1 MTTALQHKYPA
12 VLALMLI
19 FLIPM
24 PQVSADEIKWHGVQQ
39 EEINGATVKTLGF
52 DGAGHAD
59 RWGLLPVFVRQFD
72 LPAPGLSLDF
82 EIANTE
88 FLPLTVNDDIE
99 DINLIPEKLSWD
111 KEIITIRGKSK
122 LVFRLLPLRKNP
134 ETGNYEKLVSF
145 EMSRQPVPGAIM
157 KAGNPTDQFAESSVL
172 ATGDWYK
179 ISVEETGIYK
189 MTREDMNELG
199 MNAGEIPSEMIRL
212 YGNGGGMLPQRT
224 SDPRDDDLIENAIMM
239 EDGGDGTFDEGD
251 YFIFYGESPH
261 QWELD
266 IADGLFEHT
275 TNLYTQRNFYF
286 ITIGTEPGKRVQNL
300 EQSTVPAELIFTTYN
315 DYAVHEKNEKSLIK
329 SGAEWYG
336 EDFVETVERDFV
348 FPFPNRDVTREVHI
362 AGDFA
367 ARSTTVC
374 SFTAFINQD
383 SVFTDNVSAI
393 PENSIT
399 KYANPSSK
407 SSWFMANDEQD
418 ITVTLRLNRKDEK
431 PIGWLNYLQLNVMS
445 HLQFN
450 GHQFGFRN
458 INAYADGQVS
468 EFHINGTDENFRIW
482 DVTDPHSA
490 RQIMVTHEDDQTKF
504 ALLMEE
510 LMEFVG
516 FDGTD
521 YMTPGLEGY
530 VENQNLHAY
539 QTAEFIIIT
548 HPEFDDQAQRLKA
561 LHEEIDGMDV
571 IVADL
576 YDIYNEFSS
585 GAADVTAIR
594 DFVRMVYLRSG
605 TPPKLKYVL
614 LFGDGSY
621 DPLDRIGDN
630 LSFIPTFQSRQSLW
644 YTSTYV
650 TDDYFGLMDPE
661 EGNDASGNVDLGI
674 GRFAV
679 NSHEGAKL
687 MVDKVEKYMRMTPEV
702 QGNWRNSLTFVADD
716 EDNNLHLYQADT
728 ILVSRIQRR
737 NQSVNINKIYLDSYR
752 QESSASGH
760 TYPGVNADISKQ
772 VNNGTLIV
780 NYTGHGG
787 ELGLA
792 HEKVVQISDILSW
805 HNSDKMPVFVTA
817 TCEFSRFDNPGLT
830 SAGELVLM
838 NPNGGGI
845 ALYTTTRL
853 AFASSNLLLNKRL
866 YDTLFRAYPERHPRL
881 GDLMM
886 FSKTPSN
893 TNIRNFVLLGNPAL
907 KLALP
912 GYKVVTDSVNGI
924 PVEQFSDTLNAN
936 STLTISGHIG
946 SYQTEGQLIEDF
958 NGTIYPILYDKPTTV
973 TTLGN
978 DPKSYPFP
986 YEAQNSILFK
996 GKATVKNGRFTFS
1009 LVLPTDI
1016 SYQFGHGK
1024 LSYYAAD
1031 SLRDAGGY
1039 FSGMVIG
1046 GINQDASA
1054 DVTGPEINMYLN
1066 EFGSFQPN
1074 LINPNPVLFAAL
1086 SDPSGINANGT
1097 GIGHDITLTVNGD
1110 SYNSIVL
1117 NSRFEPAID
1126 DHTSGTIVFPFNS
1139 LPNGDY
1145 TLELKAWD
1153 MFNNSSVGLMNFTVS
1168 DSIQIGLTEVYNY
1181 PNPFKDHT
1189 WFTFN
1194 HNQFEGDLTFEIN
1207 IYNFYGQHVRT
1218 IGPEKVF
1225 TSGYSIEPVYWGG
1238 DSEGGARLQPGI
1250 YFYTIRVTNDKGH
1263 STDRVQK
1270 MILTR

>member
-1 MTTALQHKYPA
+1 MTTALQYKYPA
-12 VLALMLI
+12 ILAFLLI
-19 FLIPM
+19 SLTAIPGTT
-24 PQVSADEIKWHGVQQ
+24 AEEIRWQGVHQ
-39 EEINGATVKTLGF
+39 EEINGVTLKTLVF
-52 DGAGHAD
+52 DGAGHSD
-59 RWGLLPVFVRQFD
+59 RWGLLPVYVRQFN
-72 LPAPGLSLDF
+72 LPAPGLNLAF
-82 EIANTE
+82 EFSNTKYQLLE
-88 FLPLTVNDDIE
+88 SGEGVE
-99 DINLIPEKLSWD
+99 DLNLIPEKLTWD
-111 KEIITIRGKSK
+111 TEIITIRGKSK
-122 LVFRLLPLRKNP
+122 VVLRLLPLRKNP
-134 ETGNYEKLVSF
+134 ETGDYEKLVSF
-145 EMSRQPVPGAIM
+145 ELNRQPIPH
-157 KAGNPTDQFAESSVL
+157 AGMSAGDPVDEYAENSVL
-172 ATGDWYK
+172 ATGNWYK

-189 MTREDMNELG
+189 VTWDDLNALG
-199 MNAGEIPSEMIRL
+199 VNTGGLSSEMIRL

-224 SDPRDDDLIENAIMM
+224 SDPRDDDLVENAVLM
-239 EDGGDGTFDEGD
+239 EDGGDGTFDQGD
-251 YFIFYGESPH
+251 YFVFYGESPH

-266 IADGLFEHT
+266 LADGLFEHT
-275 TNLYTQRNFYF
+275 TNRYTHRNFYF
-286 ITIGTEPGKRVQNL
+286 ITIGTEPGKRVEKL
-300 EQSTVPAELIFTTYN
+300 EQSTVPAEKIFTTYN
-315 DYAVHEKNEKSLIK
+315 DYGVHEKNEKSLIK

-336 EDFVETVERDFV
+336 EAFIEITEREFV
-348 FPFPNRDVTREVHI
+348 FHFPNRDLTREVHI

-374 SFTAFINQD
+374 SFTVFINQD

-418 ITVTLRLNRKDEK
+418 LTVTLRLNRKNEN

-445 HLQFN
+445 HLQFS
-450 GHQFGFRN
+450 GSQFGFRN
-458 INAYADGQVS
+458 INAYDEGQVS
-468 EFHINGTDENFRIW
+468 EFRISGTNENFRVW

-490 RQIMVTHEDDQTKF
+490 KEIMVTHEDGQTKF
-504 ALLMEE
+504 SLLMEE
-510 LMEFVG
+510 LKEFTG

-521 YMTPGLEGY
+521 YMTPGLDGY

-539 QTAEFIIIT
+539 QTADFIIVT
-548 HPEFDDQAQRLKA
+548 HPEFADQADRLKA

-605 TPPKLKYVL
+605 TPPQLKYVL

-621 DPLDRIGDN
+621 DPLDRIDDN

-650 TDDYFGLMDPE
+650 TDDYFGLMDPD

-679 NSHEGAKL
+679 NSHEEAKL

-728 ILVSRIQRR
+728 ILVSRIQKK
-737 NQSVNINKIYLDSYR
+737 NSSVNINKIYLDSYR
-752 QESSASGH
+752 QETSASGH
-760 TYPGVNADISKQ
+760 TYPGVNDDINKQ

-805 HNSDKMPVFVTA
+805 NNTDKMPVFVTA

-838 NPNGGGI
+838 NSNGGGI

-912 GYKVVTDSVNGI
+912 GYKVVTDSVNGV
-924 PVEQFSDTLNAN
+924 PAGQFSDTLNAN
-936 STLTISGHIG
+936 GTLTITGHIT
-946 SYQTEGQLIEDF
+946 SYQNEDELINDF
-958 NGTIYPILYDKPTTV
+958 NGTVYPVLYDKPKTV

-986 YEAQNSILFK
+986 YEVQNNILYK
-996 GKATVKNGRFTFS
+996 GKASVKNGRFTFS
-1009 LVLPTDI
+1009 LVLPMDI
-1016 SYQFGHGK
+1016 SYQFGQGK

-1031 SLRDAGGY
+1031 SLQDAGGY
-1039 FSGMVIG
+1039 FSGLVIG
-1046 GINQDASA
+1046 GINQDATQ
-1054 DVTGPEINMYLN
+1054 DVTGPDINMYLN
-1066 EFGSFQPN
+1066 EMGSFQPD
-1074 LINPNPVLFAAL
+1074 LINPSPVLIAEL
-1086 SDPSGINANGT
+1086 SDPSGINATGI
-1097 GIGHDITLTVNGD
+1097 GIGHDITLTVNDD

-1117 NSRFEPAID
+1117 NNRFEPAMD

-1139 LPNGDY
+1139 LPNGEY

-1153 MFNNSSVGLMNFTVS
+1153 MFNNSSVETVHFKVS
-1168 DSIQIGLTEVYNY
+1168 DSIRVGLTEVYNY
-1181 PNPFKDHT
+1181 PNPFSDHT

-1194 HNQFEGDLTFEIN
+1194 HNQFEGDLTVEIN
-1207 IYNFYGQHVRT
+1207 IFNFYGQHVRT
-1218 IGPEKVF
+1218 IGPENVF
-1225 TSGYSIEPVYWGG
+1225 TNGYSIDPIYWNG

-1250 YFYTIRVTNDKGH
+1250 YFYTIRVTNDKNH
-1263 STDRVQK
+1263 STERVQK